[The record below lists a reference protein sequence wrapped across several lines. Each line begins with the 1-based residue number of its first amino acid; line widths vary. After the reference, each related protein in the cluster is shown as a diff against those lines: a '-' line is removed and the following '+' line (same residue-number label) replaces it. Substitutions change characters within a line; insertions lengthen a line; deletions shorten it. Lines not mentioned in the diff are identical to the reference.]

1 MASFI
6 LREPWD
12 RSWGES
18 AGVPALREDGLLEPS
33 ELDFKRFRRGKAGR
47 ALRGSNRGRW
57 ENSTEAKG
65 HNGLARGPRVMR
77 FFFIKQQS
85 ELDREQRTSS
95 KLGKEYVKAVYCHPA
110 YFTSLQSISCETS
123 N

>member
-65 HNGLARGPRVMR
+65 RHTTRRRDFDPWAGSASLSVACPALESEPKRGGL
-77 FFFIKQQS
+77 
-85 ELDREQRTSS
+85 
-95 KLGKEYVKAVYCHPA
+95 LGSAVVPSA
-110 YFTSLQSISCETS
+110 V
-123 N
+123 